1 MQKDRIN
8 VVKKMEIED
17 KELYKRATT
26 KLPGQKEQLDVFR
39 NQLKQITDIIEE
51 GKEEFR
57 QGIMTEFEYAGF
69 MRESKG
75 LMQEIKKDV
84 QNYKDHIDTMED
96 FVYLYEEY
104 NEYFSD

>member
-1 MQKDRIN
+1 
-8 VVKKMEIED
+8 MEIED

-26 KLPGQKEQLDVFR
+26 KLPGQKKQLDVFR
-39 NQLKQITDIIEE
+39 DQLKQITDIIQE

-57 QGIMTEFEYAGF
+57 QGFMTEFEYAGF
-69 MRESKG
+69 MRESKE

>member
-1 MQKDRIN
+1 MTD
-8 VVKKMEIED
+8 IED

-26 KLPGQKEQLDVFR
+26 KLPGQKEQLDKFR

-51 GKEEFR
+51 GKEELR
-57 QGIMTEFEYAGF
+57 QGIMTEFEFAGF
-69 MRESKG
+69 MRDSKE
-75 LMQEIKKDV
+75 LMQEIKKDI

>member
-1 MQKDRIN
+1 MD
-8 VVKKMEIED
+8 IED

-39 NQLKQITDIIEE
+39 DQLKQITDIIEE

-57 QGIMTEFEYAGF
+57 KGIMTEFEYAGF

>member
-1 MQKDRIN
+1 MK
-8 VVKKMEIED
+8 IED

-26 KLPGQKEQLDVFR
+26 KLPGQKQQLNVFR
-39 NQLKQITDIIEE
+39 DQLKQITDIIEE

-69 MRESKG
+69 MRESKE

>member
-1 MQKDRIN
+1 
-8 VVKKMEIED
+8 MEIED

-26 KLPGQKEQLDVFR
+26 KLPGQKKQLDVFR
-39 NQLKQITDIIEE
+39 DQLKQITDIIEE

-69 MRESKG
+69 MRESNE

-84 QNYKDHIDTMED
+84 QNYKDHIHTMED